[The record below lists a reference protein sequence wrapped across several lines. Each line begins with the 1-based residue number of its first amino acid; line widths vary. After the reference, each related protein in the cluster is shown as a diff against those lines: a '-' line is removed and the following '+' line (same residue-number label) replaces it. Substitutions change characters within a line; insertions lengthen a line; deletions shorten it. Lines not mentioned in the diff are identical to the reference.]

1 MDNPGAAYDKRLLN
15 LKSST
20 FLNTYQRISVTE
32 IAETLKDKQGS
43 DVTTDPSRWNLDN
56 SDYGKIHAIWKEANF
71 NSSAMKWTNYYPGKE
86 FSQEFVDDVAFY
98 LRLKGVHRA
107 WISRV
112 DPGYYAPWHWDVDD
126 NEQEYLKYGEIKRY
140 SIMMGDKTPGHIF
153 MLGEDYLYNCVRGS
167 IFRWNNHNEWHSGI
181 NAGMTPKFMFHI
193 IGY

>member
-1 MDNPGAAYDKRLLN
+1 MDNPGAVYDRRLLTLKSCAFLNAYKRIN
-15 LKSST
+15 LKELIKS
-20 FLNTYQRISVTE
+20 
-32 IAETLKDKQGS
+32 LKDKQGS

-71 NSSAMKWTNYYPGKE
+71 NSSAMKWTNYYPREE
-86 FSQEFVDDVAFY
+86 FSQEFVDDVASY

-112 DPGYYAPWHWDVDD
+112 DSGYYAPWHWDVDD
-126 NEQEYLKYGEIKRY
+126 NEQEYLKHGEIKRY

-153 MLGEDYLYNCVRGS
+153 MLGEDYLYDCPQGS